1 MQWIQEKF
9 APAPKKASDR
19 VVKHQDVTPAQDEIF
34 QGVSKSDASAKE
46 KEKQSRQVL
55 TRPKQPAHEHKY
67 STANF
72 KISHRKLNML
82 GRQISGKPIDH
93 AIMQM
98 KFSEKR
104 ASSRIKS
111 MLATAKLHASVY
123 KKMDPSKLIVSEA
136 WVTKGPK
143 QLKRLEPRGR
153 GKFGIRVHPDSR
165 LNVILRPATG
175 LAKLTRRSEVQPPP
189 KTMLRRWRTLSL
201 LLLSSLLPSFALAG
215 PAFENTAIVRTIELG
230 GSLVHVSTTYAVKAL
245 EPGQTVYHVT
255 FGKHERE
262 KTSWIEAKVK
272 GQVKPLEIT
281 DLGER
286 DVRDVHIF
294 AVSLPRKLAVNGTIN
309 LVLETI
315 QTHATYPY
323 PTYAAQ
329 ADPQLLK
336 YDTDLF
342 VLSPYAT
349 LVQRTKIKSSSS
361 EIPSYSTPEGI
372 DEFVGDAS
380 VTKSGATITYGPYH
394 NVASSTNAEFL
405 FKHQQP
411 ISAQYNHGHPVLE
424 VMKLQRSVEISH
436 WGSNLNIEDSLI
448 SAMLALCLTNAYFY
462 DMNGNVSTS
471 HLRQTPSVPRGS
483 KAIQHSIFEMRPRYP
498 LLGGWNY
505 SFTLGFDTPLQDS
518 VSWDAANQRHIVGV
532 PVMTHIP
539 GSVVD

>member
-1 MQWIQEKF
+1 
-9 APAPKKASDR
+9 
-19 VVKHQDVTPAQDEIF
+19 
-34 QGVSKSDASAKE
+34 
-46 KEKQSRQVL
+46 
-55 TRPKQPAHEHKY
+55 
-67 STANF
+67 
-72 KISHRKLNML
+72 
-82 GRQISGKPIDH
+82 
-93 AIMQM
+93 
-98 KFSEKR
+98 
-104 ASSRIKS
+104 
-111 MLATAKLHASVY
+111 
-123 KKMDPSKLIVSEA
+123 
-136 WVTKGPK
+136 
-143 QLKRLEPRGR
+143 
-153 GKFGIRVHPDSR
+153 
-165 LNVILRPATG
+165 
-175 LAKLTRRSEVQPPP
+175 
-189 KTMLRRWRTLSL
+189 MLRRWRTLSL
-201 LLLSSLLPSFALAG
+201 LLLSSLLPSFSLAG

-255 FGKHERE
+255 FGKHEKE

-286 DVRDVHIF
+286 DVRDVHVF
-294 AVSLPRKLAVNGTIN
+294 AVSLPRKLAINGTIN

-323 PTYAAQ
+323 PSYAAQ

-342 VLSPYAT
+342 VLSPYTT

-361 EIPSYSTPEGI
+361 DIPSYSTPEGI

-411 ISAQYNHGHPVLE
+411 ISAHYNHGHPVLE

-436 WGSNLNIEDSLI
+436 WGSNLNIEDRFNLRNAGPLLRGHFSRLDYQSQNYFGRMAGHI
-448 SAMLALCLTNAYFY
+448 LSGLTLHLPAGLTNAYFY
-462 DMNGNVSTS
+462 DLNGNVSTS

-483 KAIQHSIFEMRPRYP
+483 KAIQHSILEMRPRYP

-518 VSWDAANQRHIVGV
+518 VSWDAVNQRHIVGV

-539 GSVVD
+539 GSVVDEAEVKIILPEGATDIDVVTPFPALSSAILTHVSYLDTTGRPAVSLSYKDLTDKHTAMIYVSYKVPLSAHLKKPVAVGAAFMSLFMIGLVARRVDLRLHKA